1 MLIIFNPVAGGTRR
15 RRLAAALR
23 ALRSAGATIEL
34 AETTHAGHARAIA
47 ADAVR
52 RGVGVLVAAGGDGTI
67 AEVAAGMLGGGAR
80 LGLLPLGTANVL
92 AHELGVPLHPRA
104 AAAVL
109 LSGHQVM
116 LHPGLARWADGRE
129 RLFVQMLGAGFDAA
143 VVRALDPAEKRRLG
157 RGAYLLESLR
167 QMRAY
172 GFPPLAMALDGGE
185 FAPAAS
191 VIISKGRFYA
201 GRYRCLPGADPL
213 APGFSVLRFRH
224 GGVTAAALA
233 GLSLPL
239 NLMHRLPGTALLRAR
254 NVELRTEHD
263 VPAQADGDAVG
274 SLPLSVEDA
283 PHAIP
288 FIIPGR

>member
-1 MLIIFNPVAGGTRR
+1 MIIFNPVAGGTRR

-23 ALRSAGATIEL
+23 ALRAAGATIEL

-52 RGVGVLVAAGGDGTI
+52 RGVTMLVAAGGDGTI
-67 AEVAAGMLGGGAR
+67 AEVAAGMLGGAAR

-92 AHELGVPLHPRA
+92 AHELGVPLQPRA

-109 LSGHQVM
+109 VAGRQVM
-116 LHPGLARWADGRE
+116 LHPGMARWADGRE

-143 VVRALDPAEKRRLG
+143 VVRTLDPAEKRRLG

-167 QMRAY
+167 QLRAY
-172 GFPPLAMALDGGE
+172 DFPAISMALDGGDFE
-185 FAPAAS
+185 PAAS
-191 VIISKGRFYA
+191 IIISKGRFYA
-201 GRYRCLPGADPL
+201 GRYQCLPGADPL

-224 GGVTAAALA
+224 GGAAAAMLA

-239 NLMHRLPGTALLRAR
+239 HIMHRLPGTRLLRA
-254 NVELRTEHD
+254 NSVVLRSAED
-263 VPAQADGDAVG
+263 IPAQADGDPAG

-288 FIIPGR
+288 FMIPAR